1 MRELTVDAT
10 KTGMKT
16 ALDTFEKLLE
26 EHRCPEK
33 SKMEFSIAFEE
44 LFVNIVHYAYP
55 DGGGIVRI
63 EYSVLEEKDNSEKL
77 YVKLTDSGT
86 AYDPLA
92 KEDPDITLSAR
103 DRTVGGLGI
112 YMAKLFLDKISY
124 ERLNEKNCLFF
135 EKGFHAA

>member
-92 KEDPDITLSAR
+92 KRRSGHNAIGQGQNR
-103 DRTVGGLGI
+103 WGVGNIYGKTVPG
-112 YMAKLFLDKISY
+112 
-124 ERLNEKNCLFF
+124 
-135 EKGFHAA
+135 